1 MLVLTATAFV
11 LLSGTAASGGTRW
24 RMAPDRLD
32 ASIVVG
38 QIAEVVIEEEP
49 VTRVPTRPTFPPF
62 SVTLYR
68 LTVR

>member
-1 MLVLTATAFV
+1 
-11 LLSGTAASGGTRW
+11 
-24 RMAPDRLD
+24 LD
-32 ASIVVG
+32 ARIAVG
-38 QIAEVVIEEEP
+38 EVPQVELEEES